1 MKEFIFLVKG
11 KDPASKRKE
20 SEKRVRPYFEWMQ
33 QLLLKGQFKVFG
45 IFIAMIIIFQP
56 PVVAQKNNKNSMNE
70 HVNNAD
76 SVKGVTIHQEID
88 FNVSPQQVY
97 QALLSSEQ
105 FSAFTKKSFD
115 MFTAT
120 SAKID
125 AKEGGTFSV
134 FDGHIIGRI
143 LELVPNERIVEAW
156 RVVDWPAGAYS
167 IAKFEFKSKNPGTN
181 LIFDHIGFPEGLK
194 EHLTIGWQ
202 QHYWDALTKYFQ
214 ERQ

>member
-1 MKEFIFLVKG
+1 MNKPKGFKQLSVFI
-11 KDPASKRKE
+11 
-20 SEKRVRPYFEWMQ
+20 
-33 QLLLKGQFKVFG
+33 
-45 IFIAMIIIFQP
+45 IFIAVTIIFQSH
-56 PVVAQKNNKNSMNE
+56 VVAQKNNKNSMSE
-70 HVNNAD
+70 HANNAD
-76 SVKGVTIHQEID
+76 SVKGITIHQEIY
-88 FNVSPQQVY
+88 FNVTPQQVY

-125 AKEGGTFSV
+125 AKEGGFFSV

-143 LELVPNERIVEAW
+143 LELTPDQRIVEAW
-156 RVVDWPAGAYS
+156 RVVDWPAGVYS
-167 IAKFEFKSKNPGTN
+167 IARFELKGRGSGTQ

-202 QHYWDALTKYFQ
+202 QHYWDALSKYFQ
-214 ERQ
+214 